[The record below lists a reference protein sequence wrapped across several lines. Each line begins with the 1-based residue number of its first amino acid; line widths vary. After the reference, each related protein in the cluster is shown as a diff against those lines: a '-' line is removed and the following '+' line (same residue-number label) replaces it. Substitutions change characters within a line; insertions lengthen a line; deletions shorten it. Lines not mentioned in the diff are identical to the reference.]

1 MTLRRKKMWDDKIQK
16 LVDASQVEKRS
27 LSKKQEKQLFER
39 LQKYVGPQIGG
50 DLNGKKGEKGG
61 VSPPNND
68 LFSEERLSSWFD
80 GTNKDAMMNN
90 KIEQQNSMENVQFM
104 NFTGQSG
111 IFANTFLDG
120 NIDDTKKIQI
130 ENQAHLRLN
139 SFNQT

>member
-1 MTLRRKKMWDDKIQK
+1 
-16 LVDASQVEKRS
+16 
-27 LSKKQEKQLFER
+27 
-39 LQKYVGPQIGG
+39 
-50 DLNGKKGEKGG
+50 
-61 VSPPNND
+61 
-68 LFSEERLSSWFD
+68 
-80 GTNKDAMMNN
+80 MMNN